1 MLRWLL
7 NKPGSTEL
15 APLAKLLPQVGGH
28 EQRLRGLAD
37 DELTAAARAAGDD
50 AEICACGREAARRAL
65 GMRPYD
71 VQVLGT
77 LAMLSGLVAEMGTGE
92 GKTLS
97 GALAA
102 AGYAKR
108 GRSVHVMSVNDYL
121 ARRDAEWMRPVYDL
135 LGVSVGWIGQ
145 ASTAADRRRAYAAQV
160 TYAPVSEFGFDVLRD
175 RLVTDVAG
183 LVAGDPD
190 VVLIDEADSVLV
202 DEARVPLVLAGAA
215 ESADADREM
224 ARIAAGLEPGKHYEV
239 DEDARNVSL
248 TSAGARA
255 AEEALGG
262 IDLYTTEHAEAL
274 TRLNVA
280 LHAHALLRRDVDYI
294 VRDGAVH
301 LVNESRGRIARRQ
314 RWPDGLH
321 AAVEAKEGLAVSE
334 SGEILDTITI
344 QSLVRRY
351 RTVCG
356 MTGTAVAAGEQFRE
370 FYGLEIA
377 VIPPNR
383 PCVRADEPD
392 RLYPTVREKEEAVV
406 GLVADAHAT
415 GRPVLIGTLDV
426 AESERLVGE
435 LDRTG
440 LRCTVLNAKNDAQEA
455 AIVAEAGARGAITV
469 STQMAGRGTDIRLGG
484 TGGDRDLIA
493 ELGGLYVIGTGRH
506 ASSRLDQQL
515 RGRAGRQGD
524 PGGSVFFASMED
536 ELILQYAPGEA
547 GTGLPDAKA
556 HQVLGHAQRV
566 AEGVNLEIHR
576 NTWQYNK
583 LVEDQRRIVLQHR
596 DQVLRGD
603 EALSALT
610 RRCPERLAE
619 LSQGIDRAVLAGA
632 ARQIVLFHLDR
643 AWAEHLAFLA
653 DLREGIQLRALAR
666 GTVPLNEFNKEAI
679 RAFSTLLEEAAARS
693 AETFRGA
700 PVTSDGVDLEAA
712 GLKRPTSTWTY
723 LVHDNPFGTD
733 IDRALRSAARR
744 VRKLVVLRRTEACVT
759 GRLSRATRP
768 AGTRARLLVLE
779 RLQRQRVIGGEDQRA
794 AGAFLLLLLHRQL
807 RSRCRVLD
815 VDGSDAAPARGD
827 RGDGGRVALAVGHPE
842 LEIVAL
848 EQLDVDDRRGVMV
861 DAGRLPVPGRGR
873 RLRLVAGVGGIRR
886 VRWRGRI
893 LRVGFAHRHD
903 ADVEARV
910 QRNPGVEYR
919 IGPLRDPVGV
929 GDRSVKQALGVE
941 FLLDLRREQVIQP
954 LGVLSQQVH
963 LGRVGAVVSGQA
975 LGDVGPGGRREH
987 RDRTLA
993 HVADL
998 LDAHPLHGVELAQP
1012 LEVELR

>member
-1 MLRWLL
+1 VRIVSIVRWLL

-28 EQRLRGLAD
+28 EQRLGGLSD

-65 GMRPYD
+65 GERPYD

-102 AGYAKR
+102 AGYALR

-121 ARRDAEWMRPVYDL
+121 ARRDAEWMGPVYDL

-145 ASTAADRRRAYAAQV
+145 ASTAAERRRAYAAQV

-175 RLVTDVAG
+175 RLVTDVAD

-215 ESADADREM
+215 ESADADGEM
-224 ARIAAGLEPGKHYEV
+224 ARIAAWLDPGRHYEV

-248 TSAGARA
+248 TSAGAHA
-255 AEEALGG
+255 AEQALGG

-280 LHAHALLRRDVDYI
+280 LHAHALVHRDVDYI

-301 LVNESRGRIARRQ
+301 LVNESRGRVARRQ

-321 AAVEAKEGLAVSE
+321 AAVEAKEGLAASE

-356 MTGTAVAAGEQFRE
+356 MTGTAVPAGEQLRE

-392 RLYPTVREKEEAVV
+392 RLYPTVAEKEEAVV

-415 GRPVLIGTLDV
+415 GRPVLIGTLDI
-426 AESERLVGE
+426 AESERLAGA
-435 LDRTG
+435 LGRAG
-440 LRCTVLNAKNDAQEA
+440 LPCTVLNAKNDAQEA

-484 TGGDRDLIA
+484 TGGDRDLVA
-493 ELGGLYVIGTGRH
+493 DLGGLYVVGTGLH
-506 ASSRLDQQL
+506 ASSRLDKQL

-556 HQVLGHAQRV
+556 HQALGHAQRV

-576 NTWQYNK
+576 NTWQYNQ
-583 LVEDQRRIVLQHR
+583 LVEDQRRIVLHHR
-596 DQVLRGD
+596 EQALRGE
-603 EALSALT
+603 EALSALD
-610 RRCPERLAE
+610 RRCPERMAE
-619 LSQGIDRAVLAGA
+619 LSPGVDRAVLAGA

-666 GTVPLNEFNKEAI
+666 ATVPLNEFNREAI
-679 RAFSTLLEEAAARS
+679 RAFNALLEEAAARS
-693 AETFRGA
+693 AETFLAA
-700 PVTSDGVDLEAA
+700 PVTADGVDLEAI
-712 GLKRPTSTWTY
+712 GLKRPSSTWTY
-723 LVHDNPFGTD
+723 AVHDNPFGTD
-733 IDRALRSAARR
+733 IDRALRSVARR
-744 VRKLVVLRRTEACVT
+744 VRKVVVL
-759 GRLSRATRP
+759 G
-768 AGTRARLLVLE
+768 
-779 RLQRQRVIGGEDQRA
+779 RA
-794 AGAFLLLLLHRQL
+794 AGLQQL
-807 RSRCRVLD
+807 
-815 VDGSDAAPARGD
+815 
-827 RGDGGRVALAVGHPE
+827 ALA
-842 LEIVAL
+842 AAS
-848 EQLDVDDRRGVMV
+848 RR
-861 DAGRLPVPGRGR
+861 
-873 RLRLVAGVGGIRR
+873 
-886 VRWRGRI
+886 
-893 LRVGFAHRHD
+893 
-903 ADVEARV
+903 
-910 QRNPGVEYR
+910 
-919 IGPLRDPVGV
+919 
-929 GDRSVKQALGVE
+929 RSGWA
-941 FLLDLRREQVIQP
+941 P
-954 LGVLSQQVH
+954 S
-963 LGRVGAVVSGQA
+963 
-975 LGDVGPGGRREH
+975 
-987 RDRTLA
+987 
-993 HVADL
+993 
-998 LDAHPLHGVELAQP
+998 
-1012 LEVELR
+1012 

>member
-1 MLRWLL
+1 VRISGLVRWLL
-7 NKPGSTEL
+7 QKPGTTDL
-15 APLAKLLPQVGGH
+15 APLAKLLPAVSAH
-28 EQRLRGLAD
+28 EQRLRGLTD
-37 DELTAAARAAGDD
+37 GELTAAAQAARDD

-65 GMRPYD
+65 GERPYD
-71 VQVLGT
+71 TQVLGA

-102 AGYAKR
+102 AGYALG
-108 GRSVHVMSVNDYL
+108 GRLVHVMSVNDYL

-135 LGVSVGWIGQ
+135 LGVTVGWIGQ
-145 ASTAADRRRAYAAQV
+145 SSTAAERRRAYAAQV
-160 TYAPVSEFGFDVLRD
+160 TYSPVSEFGFDVLRD

-224 ARIAAGLEPGKHYEV
+224 ARIAAGLQPGEDYEV

-255 AEEALGG
+255 AEEWLGG

-280 LHAHALLRRDVDYI
+280 LHAHALLKRDVDYI

-301 LVNESRGRIARRQ
+301 LVSESRGRVARRQ

-321 AAVEAKEGLAVSE
+321 AAVEAKEGLATSE
-334 SGEILDTITI
+334 SGEILDSITI

-351 RTVCG
+351 RSICG

-377 VIPPNR
+377 VIAPNR

-392 RLYPTVREKEEAVV
+392 RLYPTIGEKEEAVV
-406 GLVADAHAT
+406 GQVAATHAT

-426 AESERLVGE
+426 AESERLAGQ
-435 LDRTG
+435 LDRAG
-440 LRCTVLNAKNDAQEA
+440 LRCTVLNAKNDAEEA

-484 TGGDRDLIA
+484 AGGDRDLIA

-536 ELILQYAPGEA
+536 ELVLQYATDVPRA
-547 GTGLPDAKA
+547 GSADATA
-556 HQVLGHAQRV
+556 HWVLGHAQRV

-576 NTWQYNK
+576 NTWQYSK
-583 LVEDQRRIVLQHR
+583 LIEDQRNIVLQHR
-596 DQVLRGD
+596 ARVLRGGD
-603 EALSALT
+603 ALAALG
-610 RRCPERLAE
+610 RACPERMAE
-619 LSQGIDRAVLAGA
+619 LSPGIDTDVLAAA

-643 AWAEHLAFLA
+643 AWSDHLAFLA
-653 DLREGIQLRALAR
+653 DLREGIHLRALAR
-666 GTVPLNEFNKEAI
+666 GTVPVNEFNKEAI
-679 RAFSTLLEEAAARS
+679 RAFGPLLDDAATRS
-693 AETFRGA
+693 VQTFLIA
-700 PVTSDGVDLEAA
+700 PVTADGVDLEAI

-733 IDRALRSAARR
+733 IDRALRSVARR
-744 VRKLVVLRRTEACVT
+744 VRKL
-759 GRLSRATRP
+759 
-768 AGTRARLLVLE
+768 AG
-779 RLQRQRVIGGEDQRA
+779 
-794 AGAFLLLLLHRQL
+794 
-807 RSRCRVLD
+807 
-815 VDGSDAAPARGD
+815 
-827 RGDGGRVALAVGHPE
+827 
-842 LEIVAL
+842 
-848 EQLDVDDRRGVMV
+848 
-861 DAGRLPVPGRGR
+861 
-873 RLRLVAGVGGIRR
+873 
-886 VRWRGRI
+886 
-893 LRVGFAHRHD
+893 
-903 ADVEARV
+903 
-910 QRNPGVEYR
+910 
-919 IGPLRDPVGV
+919 
-929 GDRSVKQALGVE
+929 
-941 FLLDLRREQVIQP
+941 
-954 LGVLSQQVH
+954 
-963 LGRVGAVVSGQA
+963 
-975 LGDVGPGGRREH
+975 
-987 RDRTLA
+987 
-993 HVADL
+993 
-998 LDAHPLHGVELAQP
+998 
-1012 LEVELR
+1012 